1 MNKTQLTKEL
11 KKVVIKTTTVDRIGY
26 ATGRQHK
33 AHTGQLLEFILFD
46 LDKHTGAWIAVNR
59 IKDIKQDNYFKGC
72 SARIDF
78 TTEIETDLWGEIQER
93 KVFCD
98 ITVKAPSQDK
108 AEDLLVE
115 LEKRLGVELA
125 YCWEHNNIV
134 NGKYEVYDYFQL
146 DGFYGEIEQE
156 KKEVRQNLKY
166 VKKELG
172 IR

>member
-1 MNKTQLTKEL
+1 M
-11 KKVVIKTTTVDRIGY
+11 
-26 ATGRQHK
+26 
-33 AHTGQLLEFILFD
+33 
-46 LDKHTGAWIAVNR
+46 
-59 IKDIKQDNYFKGC
+59 
-72 SARIDF
+72 
-78 TTEIETDLWGEIQER
+78 
-93 KVFCD
+93 
-98 ITVKAPSQDK
+98 KAPSQDK